1 MLLAFIQASLLLIA
15 AGRGWPRINT
25 RCRALSLSEATV
37 VPCRWGEHAEACL
50 RRRSHPAMAME
61 ASVSH
66 VMHHPLGVFAILVAI
81 SAAVPP
87 LIRRVGLPDL
97 VGLLLAGVLIGP
109 HALQWVETDSETV
122 RLLSDLGAVYLLF
135 TMGLEIDLEE
145 FNRVKRRSFIYGLLI
160 LLIGVGTGVT
170 IGWLEGFASVSC
182 LLLGALMATHTPLG
196 YPIVRSYGAQKDESV
211 VVSVGSTIFTD
222 IVALLLL
229 AVGLGLGKGDLSG
242 FGIAWLLLKIGLFA
256 LVVVFGIRWL
266 GQKLVMRGINDE
278 NRMVLAVLVALFLA
292 SLGAELAGVE
302 KIVGAFLAGLAVN
315 SVLPEGRVKEQVI
328 FVGGVLFIPIF
339 FIDLGLLLDVGS
351 LGASLS
357 KFQFTALMLV
367 GAIGGKGL
375 ASWISGAL
383 FGYRPPQILMMWSL
397 TMPKVAATLATAF
410 IGFQAELLNQTVLN
424 AVLAVMVVTATLG
437 PILTERS
444 VTKLTQAQQGMVP
457 ISFGEEQE
465 QHDGISEVVQR
476 PLRIVVP
483 VANPGNEQGLLNIA
497 SRLVRGSSGGEGLL
511 LPLAMVNPSLEEV
524 RGGLNRAVAAARSR
538 LITAES
544 IGQELQVPTRPLL
557 RLDEDIAGGMSRTAL
572 EQAADLLLIGAG
584 RHDQLRAWLLGDI
597 VDGVCRS
604 AHCPVVVVNLGR
616 SDRENS
622 LSKILVPIKDLSASA
637 REQFELALRVMTTA
651 PEHQRTRIT
660 LLHVHD
666 PRFSRQDRQWMEEQ
680 LIRWRP
686 AGIAAERFHVVI
698 VRGPGIDGSIHR
710 LSREHDLVILRTQR
724 RRVAGL
730 PIPGSDRTSK
740 LISQLP
746 CAAMVISDPLI

>member
-1 MLLAFIQASLLLIA
+1 MLGPQAGGA
-15 AGRGWPRINT
+15 
-25 RCRALSLSEATV
+25 
-37 VPCRWGEHAEACL
+37 
-50 RRRSHPAMAME
+50 AMAMQ
-61 ASVSH
+61 ASISH
-66 VMHHPLGVFAILVAI
+66 VMHHPLGVFSLLVAI

-87 LIRRVGLPDL
+87 LIRRLGLPDL
-97 VGLLLAGVLIGP
+97 VGLLAAGVVVGP
-109 HALQWVETDSETV
+109 HALNWVDSTSETV

-160 LLIGVGTGVT
+160 LLIGVGTGVS
-170 IGWLEGFASVSC
+170 IGLLAGFASVSC

-196 YPIVRSYGAQKDESV
+196 YPIVRSYGVQKDESV

-229 AVGLGLGKGDLSG
+229 AVGLGLGQGSLSG
-242 FGIAWLLLKIGLFA
+242 MGLSLLLLKIGIFA
-256 LVVVFGIRWL
+256 LVVVLGIRWL
-266 GQKLVMRGINDE
+266 GRRLVLRGISDE

-339 FIDLGLLLDVGS
+339 FIDLGLLLDLGS
-351 LGASLS
+351 LGQSLS
-357 KFQFTALMLV
+357 NFQFTALMLV

-375 ASWISGAL
+375 ASWLSGRL
-383 FGYRPPQILMMWSL
+383 FGYRRAQILMMWSL

-410 IGFQAELLNQTVLN
+410 IGYQAGLLNQTVLN
-424 AVLAVMVVTATLG
+424 SVLAVMVVTATLG
-437 PILTERS
+437 PILTEQS
-444 VTKLTQAQQGMVP
+444 VTRLKDPSPDAVP
-457 ISFGEEQE
+457 VSFGEEAAVL
-465 QHDGISEVVQR
+465 DGVNEVVQR

-483 VANPGNEQGLLNIA
+483 VANPSTEKGLLSMA
-497 SRLVRGSSGGEGLL
+497 ARLVQGSSGAEGLL
-511 LPLAMVNPSLEEV
+511 LPLAMVNPSLEEM
-524 RGGLNRAVAAARSR
+524 RGGLNRAVAAARGR
-538 LITAES
+538 LSTAEA
-544 IGQELQVPTRPLL
+544 IGAQLAVPTRSLL

-572 EQAADLLLIGAG
+572 EQAADLLLIGAA
-584 RHDQLRAWLLGDI
+584 RTDQLRAWLMGDI
-597 VDGVCRS
+597 VDGVCRT
-604 AHCPVVVVNLGR
+604 AHCPVVVVNFGRDSDSGLGR
-616 SDRENS
+616 
-622 LSKILVPIKDLSASA
+622 ILVPIKDLSASA
-637 REQFELALRVMTTA
+637 REQFELALRVINSA
-651 PEHQRTRIT
+651 PEEQRLRIT

-666 PRFSRQDRQWMEEQ
+666 PRFSGQDRQWMEQQ

-686 AGIAAERFHVVI
+686 PGIPAERFHIVI
-698 VRGPGIDGSIHR
+698 VRGPGIDGAIHR

-740 LISQLP
+740 LIRQLP
-746 CAAMVISDPLI
+746 CASMVISDPLV

>member
-1 MLLAFIQASLLLIA
+1 
-15 AGRGWPRINT
+15 
-25 RCRALSLSEATV
+25 
-37 VPCRWGEHAEACL
+37 
-50 RRRSHPAMAME
+50 MAME

-66 VMHHPLGVFAILVAI
+66 VMHHPLGVFALLVAI

-87 LIRRVGLPDL
+87 LIRRLGLPDL

-109 HALQWVETDSETV
+109 HALQWVDTDSETV

-160 LLIGVGTGVT
+160 LLIGVATGVS
-170 IGWLEGFASVSC
+170 IGWMAGFAGVSC

-196 YPIVRSYGAQKDESV
+196 YPIVRSYGAQKDEAV

-242 FGIAWLLLKIGLFA
+242 AGLTWLLVKIGLFA
-256 LVVVFGIRWL
+256 LMVVLGIRWL
-266 GQKLVMRGINDE
+266 GQRLVIRGINDE

-292 SLGAELAGVE
+292 SLGAEMAGVE

-328 FVGGVLFIPIF
+328 FIGSVLFIPIF

-351 LGASLS
+351 LGESLS
-357 KFQFTALMLV
+357 NYQFTGLMLV

-383 FGYRPPQILMMWSL
+383 FGYRRSQILMMWSL

-410 IGFQAELLNQTVLN
+410 IGFQAGLLNQMVLN

-444 VTKLTQAQQGMVP
+444 VTRLTEDRQGMVP
-457 ISFGEEQE
+457 TSFGEEAATA
-465 QHDGISEVVQR
+465 DGVSEVVQR

-483 VANPGNEQGLLNIA
+483 IANPGNEGGLLNIA
-497 SRLVRGSSGGEGLL
+497 SRLLRGSAGGEGLL

-524 RGGLNRAVAAARSR
+524 RGGLNRAVVAARGRLAAA
-538 LITAES
+538 AA
-544 IGQELQVPTRPLL
+544 IGSSLQVPTRTLL

-572 EQAADLLLIGAG
+572 EQSADLLLIGAG
-584 RHDQLRAWLLGDI
+584 RADQLRAWFLGDI
-597 VDGVCRS
+597 VDGVCRT

-616 SDRENS
+616 QRVTA
-622 LSKILVPIKDLSASA
+622 LSRILVPIKDLSASA
-637 REQFELALRVMTTA
+637 REQFELALRVINTA
-651 PEHQRTRIT
+651 ALEERTRIT

-666 PRFSRQDRQWMEEQ
+666 PRFSGQDRRWMEEQ

-686 AGIAAERFHVVI
+686 QGIPAERFHIVI
-698 VRGPGIDGSIHR
+698 VRGPGIDVAIHR
-710 LSREHDLVILRTQR
+710 LSSEHDLVILRTQR

-746 CAAMVISDPLI
+746 CAAMVISDPLV

>member
-1 MLLAFIQASLLLIA
+1 MLVAPS
-15 AGRGWPRINT
+15 GR
-25 RCRALSLSEATV
+25 E
-37 VPCRWGEHAEACL
+37 
-50 RRRSHPAMAME
+50 AMAMD
-61 ASVSH
+61 ASISH
-66 VMHHPLGVFAILVAI
+66 VMHHPLGVFAILVVI

-97 VGLLLAGVLIGP
+97 VGLLAAGVLVGP
-109 HALQWVETDSETV
+109 NALNWVDSSSETV

-145 FNRVKRRSFIYGLLI
+145 FNRVKRRSFVFGLLI

-170 IGWLEGFASVSC
+170 IGLLAGFASVSC

-229 AVGLGLGKGDLSG
+229 AVGLGLGNGNLSG
-242 FGIAWLLLKIGLFA
+242 AGFGLLLLKIGLFA
-256 LVVVFGIRWL
+256 VLVVIGIRWL
-266 GQKLVMRGINDE
+266 GRQLVLRGINDE

-292 SLGAELAGVE
+292 SLGAEFAGVE

-328 FVGGVLFIPIF
+328 FIGGVLFIPIF

-351 LGASLS
+351 LGASLG
-357 KFQFTALMLV
+357 KFQFTGLMLG
-367 GAIGGKGL
+367 GAIAGKGL
-375 ASWISGAL
+375 ASWITGAL
-383 FGYRPPQILMMWSL
+383 FGYRRPQILMMWSL

-410 IGFQAELLNQTVLN
+410 IGYQAGLLNQTVLN

-444 VTKLTQAQQGMVP
+444 VIGLTKSQQGMVP
-457 ISFGEEQE
+457 TSFGEETAE
-465 QHDGISEVVQR
+465 QDGVSEVVQR

-483 VANPGNEQGLLNIA
+483 VANPGNEQGLLGMA
-497 SRLVRGSSGGEGLL
+497 ARLLRGSAGGDGLL
-511 LPLAMVNPSLEEV
+511 LPLAMVNPSLEEL
-524 RGGLNRAVAAARSR
+524 RGDLNRAVASARGRLAA
-538 LITAES
+538 AEA
-544 IGQELQVPTRPLL
+544 IGSALAVPTRTLL
-557 RLDEDIAGGMSRTAL
+557 RLDEDVAGGMSRTAL

-584 RHDQLRAWLLGDI
+584 RSGQLRAWLMGDL
-597 VDGVCRS
+597 VDGVCRT

-616 SDRENS
+616 NS
-622 LSKILVPIKDLSASA
+622 PDELGRILVPIKDLSASA
-637 REQFELALRVMTTA
+637 REQFELALRVIQSA
-651 PEHQRTRIT
+651 PEQQRTRIT

-666 PRFSRQDRQWMEEQ
+666 PRFSGQDRRWMEEQ

-686 AGIAAERFHVVI
+686 AGIPAERFHIVI
-698 VRGPGIDGSIHR
+698 VRGPGIDGAIHR
-710 LSREHDLVILRTQR
+710 LSREHELVILRTQR

-746 CAAMVISDPLI
+746 CASMVISDPLV

>member
-1 MLLAFIQASLLLIA
+1 
-15 AGRGWPRINT
+15 
-25 RCRALSLSEATV
+25 
-37 VPCRWGEHAEACL
+37 
-50 RRRSHPAMAME
+50 MAME

-87 LIRRVGLPDL
+87 LVRRIGLPDL

-109 HALQWVETDSETV
+109 HALQWVDTDSETV

-145 FNRVKRRSFIYGLLI
+145 FNRVKRRSLIYGLLI
-160 LLIGVGTGVT
+160 LVIGVATGVS
-170 IGWLEGFASVSC
+170 IGLMAGFASVSC

-222 IVALLLL
+222 IIALLLL

-242 FGIAWLLLKIGLFA
+242 VGITLLLMKIGVFA
-256 LVVVFGIRWL
+256 LLVVIGIRWL
-266 GQKLVMRGINDE
+266 GKRLVMRGINDE

-292 SLGAELAGVE
+292 SLGAELAGGE

-339 FIDLGLLLDVGS
+339 FIDLGLLLDVAS
-351 LGASLS
+351 LGRSLS

-383 FGYRPPQILMMWSL
+383 FGYRRPQILMMWSL

-410 IGFQAELLNQTVLN
+410 IGFQAGLLNQMVLN

-444 VTKLTQAQQGMVP
+444 VTRLNDTPQGLVPTSFGEQAQQ
-457 ISFGEEQE
+457 Q
-465 QHDGISEVVQR
+465 DGISEVVQR

-483 VANPGNEQGLLNIA
+483 VANPGNEKGLLGMA
-497 SRLVRGSSGGEGLL
+497 SRLVRGSAGGEGLL
-511 LPLAMVNPSLEEV
+511 LPLAMVNPSLEEI
-524 RGGLNRAVAAARSR
+524 RGGLNRAVAAARTR
-538 LITAES
+538 LSAAEA
-544 IGQELQVPTRPLL
+544 IGMDLAVPTRTLL

-584 RHDQLRAWLLGDI
+584 RQDQLRAWLMGDI
-597 VDGVCRS
+597 VDGVCRT
-604 AHCPVVVVNLGR
+604 AHCPVVVVNLAR
-616 SDRENS
+616 RWDAELNR
-622 LSKILVPIKDLSASA
+622 ILVPIKDLSASA
-637 REQFELALRVMTTA
+637 REQFELALRVMNTA
-651 PEHQRTRIT
+651 PEDQRTRIT

-686 AGIAAERFHVVI
+686 AGIAAERFHIVI

-746 CAAMVISDPLI
+746 CAAMVISDPLV

>member
-1 MLLAFIQASLLLIA
+1 
-15 AGRGWPRINT
+15 
-25 RCRALSLSEATV
+25 
-37 VPCRWGEHAEACL
+37 
-50 RRRSHPAMAME
+50 MAME

-538 LITAES
+538 LGQAEQ
-544 IGQELQVPTRPLL
+544 IGRALQVSTRTLL
-557 RLDEDIAGGMSRTAL
+557 RLDEDIAGGMSRTAI
-572 EQAADLLLIGAG
+572 EQAADLLLIGAS
-584 RHDQLRAWLLGDI
+584 RTDQLRAWLMGDI
-597 VDGVCRS
+597 VDGVCRT
-604 AHCPVVVVNLGR
+604 AHCPVVVVDLGR
-616 SDRENS
+616 HKGTALNR
-622 LSKILVPIKDLSASA
+622 ILVPIKDLSASA
-637 REQFELALRVMTTA
+637 REQFELALRVLNSA
-651 PEHQRTRIT
+651 PQDQRTRIT

-666 PRFSRQDRQWMEEQ
+666 PRFSAQDRQWMKEQ

-686 AGIAAERFHVVI
+686 AGIPSERFHMVI

-710 LSREHDLVILRTQR
+710 LSRDHDLVILRTQR

-746 CAAMVISDPLI
+746 CASMVISDPLV

>member
-1 MLLAFIQASLLLIA
+1 MLVAPS
-15 AGRGWPRINT
+15 GR
-25 RCRALSLSEATV
+25 E
-37 VPCRWGEHAEACL
+37 
-50 RRRSHPAMAME
+50 AMAMD
-61 ASVSH
+61 ASISH
-66 VMHHPLGVFAILVAI
+66 VMHHPLGVFAILVVI

-97 VGLLLAGVLIGP
+97 VGLLAAGVLVGP
-109 HALQWVETDSETV
+109 NALNWVDSSSETV

-145 FNRVKRRSFIYGLLI
+145 FNRVKRRSFVFGLLI

-170 IGWLEGFASVSC
+170 IGLLNGFASVSC

-229 AVGLGLGKGDLSG
+229 AVGLGLGNGNLSG
-242 FGIAWLLLKIGLFA
+242 AGFGLLLLKIGLFA
-256 LVVVFGIRWL
+256 VLVVIGIRWL
-266 GQKLVMRGINDE
+266 GRQLVLRGINDE

-292 SLGAELAGVE
+292 SLGAEFAGVE

-328 FVGGVLFIPIF
+328 FIGGVLFIPIF

-351 LGASLS
+351 LGASLG
-357 KFQFTALMLV
+357 KFQFTGLMLG
-367 GAIGGKGL
+367 GAIAGKGL
-375 ASWISGAL
+375 ASWITGAL
-383 FGYRPPQILMMWSL
+383 FGYRRPQILMMWSL

-410 IGFQAELLNQTVLN
+410 IGYQAGLLNQTVLN

-444 VTKLTQAQQGMVP
+444 VIGLTKTQQGMVP
-457 ISFGEEQE
+457 TSFGEETAE
-465 QHDGISEVVQR
+465 QDGVSEVVQR

-483 VANPGNEQGLLNIA
+483 VANPGNEQGLLGMA
-497 SRLVRGSSGGEGLL
+497 ARLLRGSAGGDGLL
-511 LPLAMVNPSLEEV
+511 LPLAMVNPSLEEL
-524 RGGLNRAVAAARSR
+524 RGDLNRAVASARGRLAA
-538 LITAES
+538 AAA
-544 IGQELQVPTRPLL
+544 IGSELAVPTRTLL
-557 RLDEDIAGGMSRTAL
+557 RLDEDVAGGMSRTAL

-584 RHDQLRAWLLGDI
+584 RSGQLRAWLMGDL
-597 VDGVCRS
+597 VDGVCRT

-616 SDRENS
+616 NS
-622 LSKILVPIKDLSASA
+622 PDELGRILVPIKDLSASA
-637 REQFELALRVMTTA
+637 REQFELALRVIQSA
-651 PEHQRTRIT
+651 PEQQRTRIT

-666 PRFSRQDRQWMEEQ
+666 PRFSGQDRRWMEEQ

-686 AGIAAERFHVVI
+686 AGIPAERFHIVI
-698 VRGPGIDGSIHR
+698 VRGPGIDGAIHR
-710 LSREHDLVILRTQR
+710 LSREHELVILRTQR

-746 CAAMVISDPLI
+746 CASMVISDPLV

>member
-1 MLLAFIQASLLLIA
+1 MLVAPS
-15 AGRGWPRINT
+15 GR
-25 RCRALSLSEATV
+25 E
-37 VPCRWGEHAEACL
+37 
-50 RRRSHPAMAME
+50 AMAMD
-61 ASVSH
+61 ASISH
-66 VMHHPLGVFAILVAI
+66 VMHHPLGVFAILVVI

-97 VGLLLAGVLIGP
+97 VGLLAAGVLVGP
-109 HALQWVETDSETV
+109 NALNWVDSGSETV

-145 FNRVKRRSFIYGLLI
+145 FNRVKRRSFVFGLLI

-170 IGWLEGFASVSC
+170 IGLLNGFASVSC

-229 AVGLGLGKGDLSG
+229 AVGLGLGNGNLSG
-242 FGIAWLLLKIGLFA
+242 AGFGLLLLKIGLFA
-256 LVVVFGIRWL
+256 VLVVIGIRWL
-266 GQKLVMRGINDE
+266 GRQLVLRGINDE

-292 SLGAELAGVE
+292 SLGAEFAGVE

-328 FVGGVLFIPIF
+328 FIGGVLFIPIF

-351 LGASLS
+351 LGASLG
-357 KFQFTALMLV
+357 KFQFTGLMLG
-367 GAIGGKGL
+367 GAIAGKGL
-375 ASWISGAL
+375 ASWITGAL
-383 FGYRPPQILMMWSL
+383 FGYRRPQILMMWSL

-410 IGFQAELLNQTVLN
+410 IGYQAGLLNQTVLN

-444 VTKLTQAQQGMVP
+444 VIGLTKSQQGMVP
-457 ISFGEEQE
+457 TSFGEETAE
-465 QHDGISEVVQR
+465 QDGVSEVVQR

-483 VANPGNEQGLLNIA
+483 VANPGNEQGLLGMA
-497 SRLVRGSSGGEGLL
+497 ARLLRGSAGGDGLL
-511 LPLAMVNPSLEEV
+511 LPLAMVNPSLEEL
-524 RGGLNRAVAAARSR
+524 RGDLNRAVASARGRLAA
-538 LITAES
+538 AEA
-544 IGQELQVPTRPLL
+544 IGSELAVPTRTLL
-557 RLDEDIAGGMSRTAL
+557 RLDEDVAGGMSRTAL

-584 RHDQLRAWLLGDI
+584 RSGQLRAWLMGDL
-597 VDGVCRS
+597 VDGVCRT

-616 SDRENS
+616 NS
-622 LSKILVPIKDLSASA
+622 PDELGRILVPIKDLSASA
-637 REQFELALRVMTTA
+637 REQFELALRVIQSA
-651 PEHQRTRIT
+651 PEQQRTRIT

-666 PRFSRQDRQWMEEQ
+666 PRFSGQDRRWMEEQ

-686 AGIAAERFHVVI
+686 AGIPAERFHIVI
-698 VRGPGIDGSIHR
+698 VRGPGIDGAIHR
-710 LSREHDLVILRTQR
+710 LSREHELVILRTQR

-746 CAAMVISDPLI
+746 CASMVISDPLV

>member
-1 MLLAFIQASLLLIA
+1 
-15 AGRGWPRINT
+15 
-25 RCRALSLSEATV
+25 
-37 VPCRWGEHAEACL
+37 
-50 RRRSHPAMAME
+50 MAME
-61 ASVSH
+61 ASLSH
-66 VMHHPLGVFAILVAI
+66 VMHHPLGVFALLVAI

-87 LIRRVGLPDL
+87 LVRRVGLPDL
-97 VGLLLAGVLIGP
+97 VGLLLAGVLVGP

-160 LLIGVGTGVT
+160 LLIGVGTGVS
-170 IGWLEGFASVSC
+170 IGLMAGFASVSC

-242 FGIAWLLLKIGLFA
+242 LGITWLLLKIALFA
-256 LVVVFGIRWL
+256 VVVVVGIRWL
-266 GQKLVMRGINDE
+266 GKRLVMRGINDE

-351 LGASLS
+351 LGQSLS

-375 ASWISGAL
+375 ASWISGAM
-383 FGYRPPQILMMWSL
+383 FGYRRPQILMMWSL

-410 IGFQAELLNQTVLN
+410 IGFQAGLLNQMVLN

-444 VTKLTQAQQGMVP
+444 VTKLTEAQQGMVP
-457 ISFGEEQE
+457 PSFGEEQE
-465 QHDGISEVVQR
+465 LNDGISEVVQR

-483 VANPGNEQGLLNIA
+483 VANPGTEEGLLSIA
-497 SRLVRGSSGGEGLL
+497 SRLVQGSAGGEGLL

-538 LITAES
+538 LGQAEQ
-544 IGQELQVPTRPLL
+544 IGRALQVSTRTLL
-557 RLDEDIAGGMSRTAL
+557 RLDEDIAGGMSRTAI
-572 EQAADLLLIGAG
+572 EQAADLLLIGAS
-584 RHDQLRAWLLGDI
+584 RTDQLRAWLMGDI
-597 VDGVCRS
+597 VDGVCRT
-604 AHCPVVVVNLGR
+604 AHCPVVVVDLGR
-616 SDRENS
+616 HRGTALNR
-622 LSKILVPIKDLSASA
+622 ILVPIKDLSASA
-637 REQFELALRVMTTA
+637 REQFELALRVLNSA
-651 PEHQRTRIT
+651 PQDQRTRIT

-666 PRFSRQDRQWMEEQ
+666 PRFSTQDRQWMKEQ

-686 AGIAAERFHVVI
+686 AGIPSDRFHMVI

-710 LSREHDLVILRTQR
+710 LSRDHDLVILRTQR

-746 CAAMVISDPLI
+746 CASMVISDPLI

>member
-1 MLLAFIQASLLLIA
+1 
-15 AGRGWPRINT
+15 
-25 RCRALSLSEATV
+25 
-37 VPCRWGEHAEACL
+37 
-50 RRRSHPAMAME
+50 MAME

-66 VMHHPLGVFAILVAI
+66 VMHHPLGVFALLVAI

-87 LIRRVGLPDL
+87 LIRRLGLPDL

-109 HALQWVETDSETV
+109 HALQWVDTDSETV

-160 LLIGVGTGVT
+160 LLIGVATGVS
-170 IGWLEGFASVSC
+170 IGWMAGFAGVSC

-196 YPIVRSYGAQKDESV
+196 YPIVRSYGAQKDEAV

-242 FGIAWLLLKIGLFA
+242 AGLTWLLVKIGLFA
-256 LVVVFGIRWL
+256 LMVVLGIRWL
-266 GQKLVMRGINDE
+266 GQRLVIRGINDE

-328 FVGGVLFIPIF
+328 FIGSVLFIPIF

-351 LGASLS
+351 LGESLS
-357 KFQFTALMLV
+357 NYQFTGLMLV

-383 FGYRPPQILMMWSL
+383 FGYRRSQILMMWSL

-410 IGFQAELLNQTVLN
+410 IGFQAGLLNQMVLN

-444 VTKLTQAQQGMVP
+444 VTRLTEDRQGMAP
-457 ISFGEEQE
+457 TSFGEQAATA
-465 QHDGISEVVQR
+465 DGVSEVVQR

-483 VANPGNEQGLLNIA
+483 IANPGNEGGLLNIA
-497 SRLVRGSSGGEGLL
+497 SRLLRGSAGGEGLL

-524 RGGLNRAVAAARSR
+524 RGGLNRAVVAARGRLAAA
-538 LITAES
+538 AA
-544 IGQELQVPTRPLL
+544 IGSSLQVPTRTLL

-572 EQAADLLLIGAG
+572 EQSADLLLIGAG
-584 RHDQLRAWLLGDI
+584 RADQLRAWFLGDI
-597 VDGVCRS
+597 VDGVCRT

-616 SDRENS
+616 QRVTA
-622 LSKILVPIKDLSASA
+622 LSRILVPIKDLSASA
-637 REQFELALRVMTTA
+637 REQFELALRVINTA
-651 PEHQRTRIT
+651 ALEERTRIT

-666 PRFSRQDRQWMEEQ
+666 PRFSGQDRRWMEEQ

-686 AGIAAERFHVVI
+686 QGIPAERFHIVI
-698 VRGPGIDGSIHR
+698 VRGPGIDVAIHR

-746 CAAMVISDPLI
+746 CAAMVISDPLV

>member
-1 MLLAFIQASLLLIA
+1 
-15 AGRGWPRINT
+15 
-25 RCRALSLSEATV
+25 
-37 VPCRWGEHAEACL
+37 
-50 RRRSHPAMAME
+50 MAME
-61 ASVSH
+61 ASLSDLT
-66 VMHHPLGVFAILVAI
+66 HHPLGVFALLVAI

-87 LIRRVGLPDL
+87 LVRRVGLPDL

-145 FNRVKRRSFIYGLLI
+145 FNRVKRRSLIYGLLI
-160 LLIGVGTGVT
+160 LVIGVATGVS
-170 IGWLEGFASVSC
+170 IGWMQGFASVSC

-242 FGIAWLLLKIGLFA
+242 FGITWLLLKIALFA
-256 LVVVFGIRWL
+256 VVVVVGIRWL
-266 GQKLVMRGINDE
+266 GKRLVMRGINDE

-351 LGASLS
+351 LVRSLS
-357 KFQFTALMLV
+357 KFQFTALMLA

-383 FGYRPPQILMMWSL
+383 FGYRRPQILMMWSL

-410 IGFQAELLNQTVLN
+410 IGFQAGLLNQMVLN

-437 PILTERS
+437 PILTERT
-444 VTKLTQAQQGMVP
+444 VTRLKSGSSGLVP
-457 ISFGEEQE
+457 TSFGEEVAVL
-465 QHDGISEVVQR
+465 DGVNAVVQR

-483 VANPGNEQGLLNIA
+483 VANPSTEQGLLA
-497 SRLVRGSSGGEGLL
+497 MAARLVRGSSGGEGLL
-511 LPLAMVNPSLEEV
+511 LPLAMVNPSLKEM
-524 RGGLNRAVAAARSR
+524 RGGLNRAVAAARGR
-538 LITAES
+538 LNAAER
-544 IGQELQVPTRPLL
+544 IGSQLSVPTRTLL
-557 RLDEDIAGGMSRTAL
+557 RLDEDIAGGMSRTAI
-572 EQAADLLLIGAG
+572 EQAADLLLIGAS
-584 RHDQLRAWLLGDI
+584 RSDQLRTWLMGEI
-597 VDGVCRS
+597 VDGVCRT

-616 SDRENS
+616 QPEAALNR
-622 LSKILVPIKDLSASA
+622 ILVPIKDLSANA
-637 REQFELALRVMTTA
+637 REQFELALRVLNSA
-651 PEHQRTRIT
+651 PQDQRTRIT

-666 PRFSRQDRQWMEEQ
+666 PRFSAQDRRWMKEQ

-686 AGIAAERFHVVI
+686 AGIPSERFHIVI
-698 VRGPGIDGSIHR
+698 VRGPGIDGAIHR
-710 LSREHDLVILRTQR
+710 LSQDHDLVILRTQR

-746 CAAMVISDPLI
+746 CASMVISDPVI

>member
-1 MLLAFIQASLLLIA
+1 
-15 AGRGWPRINT
+15 
-25 RCRALSLSEATV
+25 
-37 VPCRWGEHAEACL
+37 
-50 RRRSHPAMAME
+50 MAME

-66 VMHHPLGVFAILVAI
+66 VMHHPLGVFALLVAI

-87 LIRRVGLPDL
+87 LIRRLGLPDL

-109 HALQWVETDSETV
+109 HALQWVDTDSETV

-160 LLIGVGTGVT
+160 LLIGVATGVS
-170 IGWLEGFASVSC
+170 IGWMAGFAGVSC

-196 YPIVRSYGAQKDESV
+196 YPIVRSYGAQKDEAV

-242 FGIAWLLLKIGLFA
+242 AGLTWLLVKIGLFA
-256 LVVVFGIRWL
+256 LMVVLGIRWL
-266 GQKLVMRGINDE
+266 GQRLVIRGINDE

-328 FVGGVLFIPIF
+328 FIGSVLFIPIF

-351 LGASLS
+351 LGESLS
-357 KFQFTALMLV
+357 NYQFTGLMLV

-383 FGYRPPQILMMWSL
+383 FGYRRSQILMMWSL

-410 IGFQAELLNQTVLN
+410 IGFQAGLLNQMVLN

-444 VTKLTQAQQGMVP
+444 VTRLTEDRQGMVP
-457 ISFGEEQE
+457 TSFGEEAATA
-465 QHDGISEVVQR
+465 DGVSEVVQR

-483 VANPGNEQGLLNIA
+483 IANPGNEGGLLNIA
-497 SRLVRGSSGGEGLL
+497 SRLLRGSAGGEGLL

-524 RGGLNRAVAAARSR
+524 RGGLNRAVVAARGRLAAA
-538 LITAES
+538 AA
-544 IGQELQVPTRPLL
+544 IGSYLQVPTRTLL

-572 EQAADLLLIGAG
+572 EQSADLLLIGAG
-584 RHDQLRAWLLGDI
+584 RADQLRAWFLGDI
-597 VDGVCRS
+597 VDGVCRT

-616 SDRENS
+616 QRVTA
-622 LSKILVPIKDLSASA
+622 LSRILVPIKDLSASA
-637 REQFELALRVMTTA
+637 REQFELALRVINTA
-651 PEHQRTRIT
+651 ALEERTRIT

-666 PRFSRQDRQWMEEQ
+666 PRFSGQDRRWMEEQ

-686 AGIAAERFHVVI
+686 QGIPAERFHIVI
-698 VRGPGIDGSIHR
+698 VRGPGIDVAIHR

-746 CAAMVISDPLI
+746 CAAMVISDPLV

>member
-1 MLLAFIQASLLLIA
+1 MLVSPL
-15 AGRGWPRINT
+15 GT
-25 RCRALSLSEATV
+25 E
-37 VPCRWGEHAEACL
+37 
-50 RRRSHPAMAME
+50 AMAMD
-61 ASVSH
+61 ASISH
-66 VMHHPLGVFAILVAI
+66 VMHHPLGVFAMLVVI

-97 VGLLLAGVLIGP
+97 VGLLAAGVLVGP
-109 HALQWVETDSETV
+109 NALNWVDSSSETV

-145 FNRVKRRSFIYGLLI
+145 FNRVKRRSFVFGLLI

-170 IGWLEGFASVSC
+170 IGLLAGFASVSC

-196 YPIVRSYGAQKDESV
+196 YPIVRSYGVQKDESV

-242 FGIAWLLLKIGLFA
+242 AGFGLLLLKIALFA
-256 LVVVFGIRWL
+256 VLVVIGIRWL
-266 GQKLVMRGINDE
+266 GRRLVLRGINDE

-328 FVGGVLFIPIF
+328 FIGGVLFIPIF

-351 LGASLS
+351 LGASLG
-357 KFQFTALMLV
+357 KFQFTGLMLG
-367 GAIGGKGL
+367 GAIAGKGL

-383 FGYRPPQILMMWSL
+383 FGYRRPQILMMWSL

-410 IGFQAELLNQTVLN
+410 IGFQAGLLNQTVLN

-444 VTKLTQAQQGMVP
+444 VIGLTKTQQGMVP
-457 ISFGEEQE
+457 TSFGEETAE
-465 QHDGISEVVQR
+465 QDGVSEVVQR

-483 VANPGNEQGLLNIA
+483 VANPGNEQGLLGMA
-497 SRLVRGSSGGEGLL
+497 ARLLRGSAGGDGLL
-511 LPLAMVNPSLEEV
+511 LPLAMVNPGLEEL
-524 RGGLNRAVAAARSR
+524 RGDLNRAVAAARGR
-538 LITAES
+538 LAAAEA
-544 IGQELQVPTRPLL
+544 IGSELAVPTRTLL
-557 RLDEDIAGGMSRTAL
+557 RLDEDVAGGMSRTAL

-584 RHDQLRAWLLGDI
+584 RSGQLRAWLMGDL
-597 VDGVCRS
+597 VDGVCRT

-616 SDRENS
+616 SSADELGR
-622 LSKILVPIKDLSASA
+622 ILVPIKDLSASA
-637 REQFELALRVMTTA
+637 REQFELALRVIQSA
-651 PEHQRTRIT
+651 PEQQRTRIT

-666 PRFSRQDRQWMEEQ
+666 PRFSGQDRRWMEEQ

-686 AGIAAERFHVVI
+686 SGIPAERFHIVI
-698 VRGPGIDGSIHR
+698 VRGPGIDGAIHR
-710 LSREHDLVILRTQR
+710 LSREHELVILRTQR

-740 LISQLP
+740 LIGQLP
-746 CAAMVISDPLI
+746 CASMVISDPLL

>member
-1 MLLAFIQASLLLIA
+1 MLVAPS
-15 AGRGWPRINT
+15 GR
-25 RCRALSLSEATV
+25 E
-37 VPCRWGEHAEACL
+37 
-50 RRRSHPAMAME
+50 AMAMD
-61 ASVSH
+61 ASISH
-66 VMHHPLGVFAILVAI
+66 VMHHPLGVFAILVVI

-97 VGLLLAGVLIGP
+97 VGLLAAGVLVGP
-109 HALQWVETDSETV
+109 NALNWVDSGSETV

-145 FNRVKRRSFIYGLLI
+145 FNRVKRRSFVFGLLI

-170 IGWLEGFASVSC
+170 IGLLNGFASVSC

-229 AVGLGLGKGDLSG
+229 AVGLGLGQGNLSG
-242 FGIAWLLLKIGLFA
+242 AGFGLLLLKIGLFA
-256 LVVVFGIRWL
+256 VLVVIGIRWL
-266 GQKLVMRGINDE
+266 GRQLVLRGINDE

-292 SLGAELAGVE
+292 SLGAEFAGVE

-328 FVGGVLFIPIF
+328 FIGGVLFIPIF

-351 LGASLS
+351 LGASLG
-357 KFQFTALMLV
+357 KFQFTGLMLG
-367 GAIGGKGL
+367 GAIAGKGL
-375 ASWISGAL
+375 ASWITGAL
-383 FGYRPPQILMMWSL
+383 FGYRRPQILMMWSL

-410 IGFQAELLNQTVLN
+410 IGYQAGLLNQTVLN

-444 VTKLTQAQQGMVP
+444 VIGLTKTQKGMVP
-457 ISFGEEQE
+457 TSFGEETAE
-465 QHDGISEVVQR
+465 QDGVSEVVQR

-483 VANPGNEQGLLNIA
+483 VANPGNEQGLLGMA
-497 SRLVRGSSGGEGLL
+497 ARLLRGSAGGDGLL
-511 LPLAMVNPSLEEV
+511 LPLAMVNPSLEEL
-524 RGGLNRAVAAARSR
+524 RGDLNRAVASARGRLAA
-538 LITAES
+538 AAA
-544 IGQELQVPTRPLL
+544 IGSELAVPTRTLL
-557 RLDEDIAGGMSRTAL
+557 RLDEDVAGGMSRTAL

-584 RHDQLRAWLLGDI
+584 RSGQLRAWLMGDL
-597 VDGVCRS
+597 VDGVCRT

-616 SDRENS
+616 NS
-622 LSKILVPIKDLSASA
+622 PDELGRILVPIKDLSASA
-637 REQFELALRVMTTA
+637 REQFELALRVIQSA
-651 PEHQRTRIT
+651 PEQQRTRIT

-666 PRFSRQDRQWMEEQ
+666 PRFSGQDRRWMEEQ

-686 AGIAAERFHVVI
+686 AGIPAERFHIVI
-698 VRGPGIDGSIHR
+698 VRGPGIDGAIHR
-710 LSREHDLVILRTQR
+710 LSREHELVILRTQR

-746 CAAMVISDPLI
+746 CASMVISDPLV

>member
-1 MLLAFIQASLLLIA
+1 
-15 AGRGWPRINT
+15 
-25 RCRALSLSEATV
+25 
-37 VPCRWGEHAEACL
+37 
-50 RRRSHPAMAME
+50 MAME

-66 VMHHPLGVFAILVAI
+66 VMHHPLGVFALLVAI

-87 LIRRVGLPDL
+87 LVRRVGLPDL

-145 FNRVKRRSFIYGLLI
+145 FNRVKRRSLIYGVLI
-160 LLIGVGTGVT
+160 LVIGVATGVS
-170 IGWLEGFASVSC
+170 IGWMAGFASVSC

-242 FGIAWLLLKIGLFA
+242 LGITWLLLKIAFFA
-256 LVVVFGIRWL
+256 VVVVVGIRWL
-266 GQKLVMRGINDE
+266 GKRLVMRGINDE

-351 LGASLS
+351 LGQSLS

-375 ASWISGAL
+375 ASWISGAM
-383 FGYRPPQILMMWSL
+383 FGYRRPQILMMWSL

-410 IGFQAELLNQTVLN
+410 IGFQAGLLNQMVLN

-444 VTKLTQAQQGMVP
+444 VTKLTEAQQGMVP
-457 ISFGEEQE
+457 PSFGEEQE
-465 QHDGISEVVQR
+465 LNDGISEVVQR

-483 VANPGNEQGLLNIA
+483 VANPGTEEGLLSIA
-497 SRLVRGSSGGEGLL
+497 SRLVQGSAGGEGLL

-538 LITAES
+538 LGQAEQ
-544 IGQELQVPTRPLL
+544 IGRALQVSTRTLL
-557 RLDEDIAGGMSRTAL
+557 RLDEDIAGGMSRTAI
-572 EQAADLLLIGAG
+572 EQAADLLLIGAS
-584 RHDQLRAWLLGDI
+584 RTDQLRAWLMGDI
-597 VDGVCRS
+597 VDGVCRT
-604 AHCPVVVVNLGR
+604 AHCPVVVVDLGR
-616 SDRENS
+616 HRGTALNR
-622 LSKILVPIKDLSASA
+622 ILVPIKDLSASA
-637 REQFELALRVMTTA
+637 REQFELALRVLNSA
-651 PEHQRTRIT
+651 PQDQRTRIT

-666 PRFSRQDRQWMEEQ
+666 PRFSAQDRQWMKEQ

-686 AGIAAERFHVVI
+686 AGIPSERFHMVI

-710 LSREHDLVILRTQR
+710 LSRDHDLVILRTQR

-746 CAAMVISDPLI
+746 CASMVISDPLV

>member
-1 MLLAFIQASLLLIA
+1 MLGSPIGPTVMAMQASI
-15 AGRGWPRINT
+15 GQ
-25 RCRALSLSEATV
+25 
-37 VPCRWGEHAEACL
+37 
-50 RRRSHPAMAME
+50 
-61 ASVSH
+61 
-66 VMHHPLGVFAILVAI
+66 VMHHPLGVFSLLVAI

-87 LIRRVGLPDL
+87 LIRRIGLPDL
-97 VGLLLAGVLIGP
+97 VGLLVAGVVVGP
-109 HALQWVETDSETV
+109 HALNWVDSGSETV

-160 LLIGVGTGVT
+160 LLIGVGTGVS
-170 IGWLEGFASVSC
+170 IGLLAGFASVSC

-196 YPIVRSYGAQKDESV
+196 YPIVRSYGAQKDEAV

-242 FGIAWLLLKIGLFA
+242 AGLTWLLVKIGLFA
-256 LVVVFGIRWL
+256 LMVVLGIRWL
-266 GQKLVMRGINDE
+266 GQRLVIRGINDE

-328 FVGGVLFIPIF
+328 FIGSVLFIPIF

-351 LGASLS
+351 LGESLS
-357 KFQFTALMLV
+357 NYQFTGLMLA

-383 FGYRPPQILMMWSL
+383 FGYRRSQILMMWSL

-410 IGFQAELLNQTVLN
+410 IGFQAGLLNQMVLN

-444 VTKLTQAQQGMVP
+444 VTRLTEDRQGMVP
-457 ISFGEEQE
+457 TSFGEEAATA
-465 QHDGISEVVQR
+465 DGVSEVVQR

-483 VANPGNEQGLLNIA
+483 IANPGNEGGLLNIA
-497 SRLVRGSSGGEGLL
+497 SRLLRGSAGGEGLL

-524 RGGLNRAVAAARSR
+524 RGGLNRAVVAARGRLAAA
-538 LITAES
+538 AA
-544 IGQELQVPTRPLL
+544 IGSSLQVPTRTLL

-572 EQAADLLLIGAG
+572 EQSADLLLIGAG
-584 RHDQLRAWLLGDI
+584 RADQLRAWFLGDI
-597 VDGVCRS
+597 VDGVCRT

-616 SDRENS
+616 QRVTA
-622 LSKILVPIKDLSASA
+622 LSRILVPIKDLSASA
-637 REQFELALRVMTTA
+637 REQFELALRVINTA
-651 PEHQRTRIT
+651 ALEERTRIT

-666 PRFSRQDRQWMEEQ
+666 PRFSGQDRRWMEEQ

-686 AGIAAERFHVVI
+686 QGIPAERFHIVI
-698 VRGPGIDGSIHR
+698 VRGPGIDVAIHR

-746 CAAMVISDPLI
+746 CAAMVISDPLV

>member
-1 MLLAFIQASLLLIA
+1 
-15 AGRGWPRINT
+15 
-25 RCRALSLSEATV
+25 
-37 VPCRWGEHAEACL
+37 
-50 RRRSHPAMAME
+50 MAME

-66 VMHHPLGVFAILVAI
+66 VMHHPLGVFALLVAI

-87 LIRRVGLPDL
+87 LIRRLGLPDL

-109 HALQWVETDSETV
+109 HALQWVDTDSETV

-160 LLIGVGTGVT
+160 LLIGVATGVS
-170 IGWLEGFASVSC
+170 IGWMAGFAGVSC

-196 YPIVRSYGAQKDESV
+196 YPIVRSYGAQKDEAV

-242 FGIAWLLLKIGLFA
+242 AGLTWLLVKIGLFA
-256 LVVVFGIRWL
+256 LMVVLGIRWL
-266 GQKLVMRGINDE
+266 GQRLVIRGINDE

-328 FVGGVLFIPIF
+328 FIGSVLFIPIF

-351 LGASLS
+351 LGESLS
-357 KFQFTALMLV
+357 NYQFTGLMLV

-383 FGYRPPQILMMWSL
+383 FGYRRSQILMMWSL

-410 IGFQAELLNQTVLN
+410 IGFQAGLLNQMVLN

-444 VTKLTQAQQGMVP
+444 VTRLTEDRQGMVP
-457 ISFGEEQE
+457 TSFGEEAATA
-465 QHDGISEVVQR
+465 DGVSEVVQR

-483 VANPGNEQGLLNIA
+483 IANPGNEGGLLNIA
-497 SRLVRGSSGGEGLL
+497 SRLLRGSAGGEGLL

-524 RGGLNRAVAAARSR
+524 RGGLNRAVVAARGRLAAA
-538 LITAES
+538 AA
-544 IGQELQVPTRPLL
+544 IGSSLQVPTRTLL

-572 EQAADLLLIGAG
+572 EQSADLLLIGSG
-584 RHDQLRAWLLGDI
+584 RADQLRAWFLGDI
-597 VDGVCRS
+597 VDGVCRT

-616 SDRENS
+616 QRVTA
-622 LSKILVPIKDLSASA
+622 LSRILVPIKDLSASA
-637 REQFELALRVMTTA
+637 REQFELALRVINTA
-651 PEHQRTRIT
+651 ALEERTRIT

-666 PRFSRQDRQWMEEQ
+666 PRFSGQDRRWMEEQ

-686 AGIAAERFHVVI
+686 QGIPAERFHIVI
-698 VRGPGIDGSIHR
+698 VRGPGIDVAIHR

-746 CAAMVISDPLI
+746 CAAMVISDPLV